1 MIERGNP
8 ERKLDRWKD
17 ILYFRYIVTNYK
29 ILTYYT
35 AVMSFKKGKK
45 NACKLMVWHL
55 FPDKKVTNSQTNF

>member
-17 ILYFRYIVTNYK
+17 ILYFQYIVTNYK

-45 NACKLMVWHL
+45 NTCKLMVWYL